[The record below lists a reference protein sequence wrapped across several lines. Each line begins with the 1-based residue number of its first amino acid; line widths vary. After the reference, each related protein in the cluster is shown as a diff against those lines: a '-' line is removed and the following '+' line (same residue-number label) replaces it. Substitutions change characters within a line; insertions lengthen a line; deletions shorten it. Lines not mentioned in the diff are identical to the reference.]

1 MSPPVLYF
9 LFWRYNKVKYLL
21 KLCSR
26 FIDIIERFSNL
37 IGGWLIVFLMALV
50 AADVAYRYIV
60 NKSIAGAYSLS
71 EIVMVGICFLSMA
84 YTQKEKG
91 HVAVDF
97 VVHRLKGSASQ
108 FLEFISS
115 LLSLIISILLFYRS
129 AAEAHLAV
137 KIRLVTSGIIEWP
150 AWPLKIV
157 VAFGFLLL
165 SIRIAIQLNQQIQL
179 IIAKRGNHV
188 T

>member
-1 MSPPVLYF
+1 MMTTVVNKITRVLIAIGTTILALMMF
-9 LFWRYNKVKYLL
+9 LT
-21 KLCSR
+21 
-26 FIDIIERFSNL
+26 
-37 IGGWLIVFLMALV
+37 AL
-50 AADVAYRYIV
+50 DVGLRYIF
-60 NKSIAGAYSLS
+60 NRPLSGAFELVEYMMAILIPFC
-71 EIVMVGICFLSMA
+71 IVYCA
-84 YTQKEKG
+84 DQKG

-97 VVHRLKGSASQ
+97 VVHRLKESASQ
-108 FLEFISS
+108 FLEFLSS
-115 LLSLIISILLFYRS
+115 FLSLIISILLFYRS

-165 SIRIAIQLNQQIQL
+165 AIRIAIQLNQQIQL
-179 IIAKRGNHV
+179 FIAKRGNHV